1 LTQDVDFIVCSFSG
15 ITARVSEL
23 AEVMEEIE
31 TTEAARELQ
40 LAMSSGGTKPGCGKH
55 IFVRLLFILMTIIL
69 PRQARDIHTKR

>member
-1 LTQDVDFIVCSFSG
+1 VCSFSG

-55 IFVRLLFILMTIIL
+55 LFFEAFIRMMIIL

>member
-1 LTQDVDFIVCSFSG
+1 MTQDVDFIVCSFSG

-55 IFVRLLFILMTIIL
+55 LFLRLFILMMVI
-69 PRQARDIHTKR
+69 